1 MALADDDPIWYASY
15 GSNCLAAR
23 FDTYLRGGRA
33 GGTTRGERGARD
45 PRPPSHSRAYWFSRT
60 VRFVGDSAKWGGGG
74 VAFLDHEEGGRA
86 PGRIHLVTKGQ
97 FDDVVAQESG
107 RPLEAVPVAGL
118 VPGVVTPVGTGFYD
132 GLLRLADIDTIPV
145 VTFTSPRPV
154 DGRPTASP
162 SAAYLG
168 TILRGL
174 LEVHGDDRAAIIA
187 AVLGAPGVAHG
198 WTAPALEA
206 LIGK

>member
-1 MALADDDPIWYASY
+1 VALADDAPIWYASY

-23 FDTYLRGGRA
+23 FDAYLQGGQA
-33 GGTTRGERGARD
+33 EGATRGERGARD
-45 PRPPSHSRAYWFSRT
+45 PRPPTRTDGYWFSRT
-60 VRFVGDSAKWGGGG
+60 VRFLGDSAKWGGGG

-86 PGRIHLVTKGQ
+86 PGRIYLVTKGQ

-107 RPLEAVPVAGL
+107 RALESVPVADL
-118 VPGVVTPVGTGFYD
+118 VPGVVTPLGAGYYD

-154 DGRPTASP
+154 DARPTTPP

-187 AVLGAPGVAHG
+187 SLLDSPGVAAG
-198 WTAPALEA
+198 WTAQTLEA
-206 LIGK
+206 LVGK